1 MKVRKQFVL
10 REITG
15 EYVILPMGKPSP
27 DMNRL
32 ITLNEIQAYLWQ
44 MLQEETGFDD
54 LLRRTVE
61 VYDVS
66 EVAAREDIQEFLEIL
81 TEGGMLEEPK

>member
-44 MLQEETGFDD
+44 MLQEEIGFDD

-66 EVAAREDIQEFLEIL
+66 EAAAREDIQ
-81 TEGGMLEEPK
+81 

>member
-10 REITG
+10 REISG
-15 EYVILPMGKPSP
+15 EYVILPMEKTPP

-81 TEGGMLEEPK
+81 TEGGMMEEPK

>member
-10 REITG
+10 REISG
-15 EYVILPMGKPSP
+15 EYVILPMEKTPP

-44 MLQEETGFDD
+44 MLQEEVSFDD

-66 EVAAREDIQEFLEIL
+66 EAAAREDIQEFLEIL

>member
-10 REITG
+10 REISG
-15 EYVILPMGKPSP
+15 EYVILPMEKTPP

-66 EVAAREDIQEFLEIL
+66 EAATREDIQEFLEIL
-81 TEGGMLEEPK
+81 TEGGMMEEPK

>member
-44 MLQEETGFDD
+44 MLQEEIGFDD
-54 LLRRTVE
+54 LLRWTVE

>member
-1 MKVRKQFVL
+1 
-10 REITG
+10 
-15 EYVILPMGKPSP
+15 
-27 DMNRL
+27 
-32 ITLNEIQAYLWQ
+32 
-44 MLQEETGFDD
+44 MLQEEIGFDD

-66 EVAAREDIQEFLEIL
+66 EAAAREDIQEFLEIL

>member
-1 MKVRKQFVL
+1 MKVREQFVL
-10 REITG
+10 REISG
-15 EYVILPMGKPSP
+15 EYVILPMGKTSP

-54 LLRRTVE
+54 LLRQIVE

-66 EVAAREDIQEFLEIL
+66 EAAAGEDIQEFLEIL
-81 TEGGMLEEPK
+81 TEGGMLEEPE

>member
-44 MLQEETGFDD
+44 MLQEEIGFDD

>member
-44 MLQEETGFDD
+44 MLQEEIGFDD
-54 LLRRTVE
+54 LLRRAVE